1 MPHNSPWALPPFIFF
16 LNFGFHSCDLS
27 CKKLRS
33 FYSAFLS
40 VIRDSWGVLS
50 RYFLMFLESQGWQ
63 ALRGKL
69 ERTVME
75 SGKTESDNKLRGAS

>member
-1 MPHNSPWALPPFIFF
+1 M
-16 LNFGFHSCDLS
+16 
-27 CKKLRS
+27 KLRS
-33 FYSAFLS
+33 FHSAFLS
-40 VIRDSWGVLS
+40 VIRDSWAVLS

-75 SGKTESDNKLRGAS
+75 SGKIESDNKLGGAS